1 MKAALIAATVL
12 TLVCSLHKASSLGKL
27 KVPVVLLPYVPSS
40 TGVKVNFTLSSPQ
53 GCFSW
58 SVYLLCVCRGG
69 GILVQAV
76 TLSYNQ

>member
-27 KVPVVLLPYVPSS
+27 NVPVVLLPYVPYS

-58 SVYLLCVCRGG
+58 SVYLLCVCVWGYWCK
-69 GILVQAV
+69 L
-76 TLSYNQ
+76 

>member
-12 TLVCSLHKASSLGKL
+12 TLVCSLHKANSLGKL
-27 KVPVVLLPYVPSS
+27 KVPVGLLPYVLSS

-58 SVYLLCVCRGG
+58 SVYLLCVCVGEGG
-69 GILVQAV
+69 YWCKL
-76 TLSYNQ
+76 

>member
-53 GCFSW
+53 GYFFW

-69 GILVQAV
+69 GILV
-76 TLSYNQ
+76 